1 MKVGEHIEGAS
12 LRVGLTSPP
21 QIDTRGIEV
30 RLVSREILIEAREKG
45 RRRKEGFFQDDT
57 SVKGI
62 SFEMGCSLTTVSL
75 L

>member
-45 RRRKEGFFQDDT
+45 RRRKEG
-57 SVKGI
+57 
-62 SFEMGCSLTTVSL
+62 SFKMIPVSRGSHSKWVVP
-75 L
+75 